1 MAVDSSNPIVH
12 EPWHDEAVQMN
23 KVPVIGSSKGPSS
36 AFSLSRDHCPI
47 DNRDSCLSFRR
58 DEYIF
63 RKKAFHHR
71 EIEILASQ
79 KASKIYHF
87 AILRIIFVTNKSIR
101 NDQRRVLKFIR

>member
-71 EIEILASQ
+71 EIEILARQ
-79 KASKIYHF
+79 KTSKIYHF
-87 AILRIIFVTNKSIR
+87 AILRIIFVTNIR

>member
-63 RKKAFHHR
+63 RKKAFHH
-71 EIEILASQ
+71 EIEILARQ

-87 AILRIIFVTNKSIR
+87 AILRIIFVTNI
-101 NDQRRVLKFIR
+101 